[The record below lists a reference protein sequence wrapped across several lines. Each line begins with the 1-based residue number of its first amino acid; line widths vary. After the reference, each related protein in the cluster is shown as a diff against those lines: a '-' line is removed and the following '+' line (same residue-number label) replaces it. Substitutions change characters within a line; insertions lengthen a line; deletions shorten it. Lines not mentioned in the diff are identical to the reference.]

1 MSRRSNAHEQCVTR
15 CPVFRLVNSPGRPA
29 SVVSWKISN
38 RDPGVTILGSQLT
51 GLAWLTCNRK
61 VDFCCV
67 YLRCPDLRK
76 ASQPGSCNQA
86 LSFIDRFY
94 AFPLD
99 LTDFSK
105 FPEPTHPTFH
115 PSPKH
120 LHTSFSKLNELAL
133 IHVLS
138 TQILSRKPKDNR
150 KQKAQQHL
158 KQVQV

>member
-29 SVVSWKISN
+29 SVISWKISS
-38 RDPGVTILGSQLT
+38 RDPGITILGSQLT

-76 ASQPGSCNQA
+76 PSQPGSCNQA
-86 LSFIDRFY
+86 LSFIDLSFYWPHRFFRVPRTHTPNISP
-94 AFPLD
+94 FPQ
-99 LTDFSK
+99 T
-105 FPEPTHPTFH
+105 
-115 PSPKH
+115 
-120 LHTSFSKLNELAL
+120 TSYLLLQIKWSNLP
-133 IHVLS
+133 LS
-138 TQILSRKPKDNR
+138 TFSPHKYYQEEPKDNR